1 MQGKEMKMLS
11 FFVPG
16 TPVPQ
21 ARMRAARVNGHV
33 RMYEPKKSKDWKRRV
48 ELATAIAMK
57 KARLDPVEGVPV
69 AAPVVV
75 YFVTFVI

>member
-1 MQGKEMKMLS
+1 MKMLS

-33 RMYEPKKSKDWKRRV
+33 RMYEPKKSKEWKRRV
-48 ELATAIAMK
+48 ELAAAIAMK
-57 KARLDPVEGVPV
+57 KAGQDPIENVPV
-69 AAPVVV
+69 AAQLVV
-75 YFVTFVI
+75 